1 MLWNIYEF
9 LQWQDVYFLWD
20 IVILYAAA
28 TELIHVI
35 QQLSLGSSGCMLEV
49 SGTAA
54 GLTVHD
60 QFFLL

>member
-1 MLWNIYEF
+1 MTRCL
-9 LQWQDVYFLWD
+9 LPLGHCHP
-20 IVILYAAA
+20 LSAT

-54 GLTVHD
+54 VLAVHD
-60 QFFLL
+60 QLFLL